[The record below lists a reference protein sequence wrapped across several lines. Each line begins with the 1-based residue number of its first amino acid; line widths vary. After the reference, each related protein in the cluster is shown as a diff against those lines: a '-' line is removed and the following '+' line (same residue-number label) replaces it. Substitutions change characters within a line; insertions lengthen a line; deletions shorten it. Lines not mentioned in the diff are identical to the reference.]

1 MTWTNHLMYL
11 SSKAKRTAAEYQ
23 PDADGRATGPL

>member
-1 MTWTNHLMYL
+1 MAWTNQMYL